1 MVFPFYGHTAHL
13 SYDGD
18 FKLGALILK
27 SWRISLWQS
36 WLTPRRMINR
46 CNANW
51 TCCIICRHLDLPTPW
66 STHDVGLLNYAEH
79 REVLKSPPQV
89 QFLGC
94 SIKKCTVLYIASIP
108 FSHQHRFMSSINIT
122 LHHTHTCE
130 MWFQFKSSRPRS
142 RNLLF
147 QASIFPLRTALVNA
161 GQTWSFPPSLRSV
174 KSLGLCDS
182 EYLKF
187 DHRNSPDIRCSATF
201 EWAIVSSDGQ
211 FWYLMVKWILK
222 LFTPRIGWSADTTN
236 PLWWRTAQSICR
248 WFTTR
253 LDVMG
258 KVDVL

>member
-122 LHHTHTCE
+122 LHHTHTHVRCDSNLKVPDHAAE
-130 MWFQFKSSRPRS
+130 ICCSKLQSSHSERRWWMRDRPGV
-142 RNLLF
+142 F
-147 QASIFPLRTALVNA
+147 H
-161 GQTWSFPPSLRSV
+161 PPSDRSNHLAFV
-174 KSLGLCDS
+174 TANIWNLIIGTRQIFDALLHSNGL
-182 EYLKF
+182 
-187 DHRNSPDIRCSATF
+187 
-201 EWAIVSSDGQ
+201 
-211 FWYLMVKWILK
+211 
-222 LFTPRIGWSADTTN
+222 
-236 PLWWRTAQSICR
+236 
-248 WFTTR
+248 
-253 LDVMG
+253 
-258 KVDVL
+258 